1 MGVVAVMIPGNLFL
15 ATLLVLLGVGVC
27 IDSWYLGLGTFAKP
41 SAGFLPFG
49 LGVLLI
55 LCSLP
60 LCYRYF
66 LSLKRNELSSNEKVW
81 SSVDFTKI
89 FLILVSLVLYMLLL
103 VKLGFLPTAFC
114 VQLMLFKVVGSQ
126 KWIPA
131 LLQTIVTLTVVYLV
145 FIVLLD
151 VYIPLFPDWVY

>member
-55 LCSLP
+55 LFSFP

-66 LSLKRNELSSNEKVW
+66 LSLKGNELSSNEKVW

-89 FLILVSLVLYMLLL
+89 FLILLSLILYMLLL
-103 VKLGFLPTAFC
+103 LKLGFLPTAFC

>member
-1 MGVVAVMIPGNLFL
+1 MDVIVLMIPGNLFL
-15 ATLLVLLGVGVC
+15 ATLLALAGVGVC
-27 IDSWYLGLGTFAKP
+27 IDSWYLGLGTLAKP

-49 LGVLLI
+49 LGVLLT

-60 LCYRYF
+60 LCYSYF
-66 LSLKRNELSSNEKVW
+66 LSLKRNELSSDEKVW
-81 SSVDFTKI
+81 SSVNFMKI
-89 FLILVSLVLYMLLL
+89 FLILFSLILYMLLL

-131 LLQTIVTLTVVYLV
+131 LLQTIVTIAVVYLV

-151 VYIPLFPDWVY
+151 VYIPLFPDWMY

>member
-1 MGVVAVMIPGNLFL
+1 MGVVVVMIPGNLFL

-81 SSVDFTKI
+81 SSVDFRKI
-89 FLILVSLVLYMLLL
+89 CLILFSIILYMLLL
-103 VKLGFLPTAFC
+103 LKLGFLPTAFC

-126 KWIPA
+126 KWVPA

-151 VYIPLFPDWVY
+151 VYIPLFPDWMY

>member
-15 ATLLVLLGVGVC
+15 ATLLFLSGVGIC
-27 IDSWYLGLGTFAKP
+27 INSWYLGLGTFAKP

-49 LGVLLI
+49 LGVLLTF
-55 LCSLP
+55 CSLP
-60 LCYRYF
+60 LCSRYF

-81 SSVDFTKI
+81 SSVNFKKV
-89 FLILVSLVLYMLLL
+89 FLILLSLILYMLLL

-114 VQLMLFKVVGSQ
+114 VQLMLFKVVGTQ

-131 LLQTIVTLTVVYLV
+131 LLQTIATIAVVYLI
-145 FIVLLD
+145 FIILLD
-151 VYIPLFPDWVY
+151 VYIPLFPDWMY